1 MIDMENVIVVIGPTA
16 SGKTKLSISLAKE
29 FNGEIISADS
39 MQIYKHMDIGT
50 AKPTLEER
58 NGIRHYLMDEV
69 LPSSDFSVAEF
80 KNLAYDYIE
89 QILKKG
95 KVPIVVGGTGLYIN
109 SLIHN
114 IEFSKTNSDF
124 AYRKKLQ
131 DEANHKG
138 NEHLHNKL
146 KSVDPK
152 TAEKLHINDT
162 KRIIRALEVFHLTGN
177 TIFYYN
183 ELSMKESPKYNFIT
197 IGLKVDRQVLYERI
211 NARVEKMID
220 EGLLKEVEKL
230 VCLGY
235 DKYCVPMQGIGYKE
249 ILSLLNG
256 QITFEDAVA
265 IIKQSTRRYAKR
277 QNTWFKRLES
287 VQWFDVTNSLE
298 EEKIIQKIKY
308 VLATNKNI

>member
-1 MIDMENVIVVIGPTA
+1 MENVIVVIGPTA